1 MMDISSEGLQTLAA
15 VIREGTFDGA
25 AVTLHLTPSAVS
37 QRMKALEKAVGVV
50 LVQRTKPVRATP
62 DGEILLRLAAQ
73 WDLLRLEAAAD
84 LAGKPE
90 AGPTTGDQRD
100 WRDLPRIHLP
110 IAANADSISIWL
122 LPVVAEIQRLH
133 PVAVEVLRD
142 DESHS
147 TGFLRAGQAVGA
159 ITSDP
164 RPVRGCTVLPLG
176 SMRYL
181 PVASTDF
188 IKTWLPNGLRAADLA
203 RAPMVSFDRKDTIQL
218 DLLNRLTRQHVDPPV
233 TYVPASVEYH
243 RAVELGAGW
252 GAVPATQIEPALA
265 AGRVKK
271 LGTQHVDIT
280 LFWQY
285 WKLGSPIVNDLTDLI
300 RDSAQQFLV

>member
-15 VIREGTFDGA
+15 VVREGTFDAAA
-25 AVTLHLTPSAVS
+25 AVLHLTPSAVS
-37 QRMKALEKAVGVV
+37 QRMKALENAAGVV

-73 WDLLRLEAAAD
+73 WELLRQEAAAGIE
-84 LAGKPE
+84 GKPE
-90 AGPTTGDQRD
+90 AGHQD
-100 WRDLPRIHLP
+100 WRDVPRIHLP

-122 LPVVAEIQRLH
+122 LPVVAQIQQMH

-176 SMRYL
+176 TMRYL
-181 PVASTDF
+181 PVATTEF
-188 IKTWLPNGLRAADLA
+188 IATWLPNGLRAADLA

-218 DLLNRLTRQHVDPPV
+218 DLLHRLTRKHVDPPV

-252 GAVPATQIEPALA
+252 GAVPAAQIEPALA
-265 AGRVKK
+265 AGTVKK
-271 LGTQHVDIT
+271 LGNHHVDIQ

-285 WKLGSPIVNDLTDLI
+285 WKLGSPIINDLTRLI
-300 RDSAQQFLV
+300 QAGARRFLI